1 MATTNYD
8 TILTDLPRE
17 RTQMLPALRA
27 LHAADGYLSA
37 ERLQSISRHLF
48 VPESTVYGI
57 ATSYN
62 ELRLEQPSG
71 RVVGIC
77 TCLSCRQHGAHE
89 LLAAVRHIA
98 DEVGGCS
105 VVEHECLFICDDGPV
120 AEVDGRCITRATPE
134 RVRAAL
140 AKPEPPSHPV
150 RLIRDERLPE
160 VRRVLRRCGTIDPLS
175 LEAAR
180 AAGGYQA
187 LQQAQALGP
196 EAAIELIEAA
206 GLRGRG
212 GAYFPLAI
220 KLQTARRYDGPRY
233 YVVNAEEGEPGVSK
247 DRYLMEYDPHLL
259 VEGMQIAALALEAR
273 RIYLYINGQADL
285 SAERLGIALAQSKEG
300 GVLPVP
306 VEVRRGAGGYVCGEE
321 SVILNSI
328 EGDRAEPR
336 LKPPLPVEHG
346 LWGQPTVI
354 SNVETL
360 SNVPLLVHEGSE
372 WYRSAGTEDFPG
384 TKVISL
390 GGAVRQPGTYE
401 VPFGTTLRTV
411 VEDLGGGALD
421 GQEIRAVLCG
431 GPSGGLIPADRLDI
445 PIVGGPLADTH
456 AMLGAGGM
464 VVIDDRLPI
473 IEAVEHLSAYNAR
486 ESCGK
491 CTPCREGMAHMTRL
505 IGEVRRGGA
514 DAQALA
520 QLDALPEVITTAS
533 LCGLGQAAPMP
544 YLSLRRSFPDE
555 VVRR

>member
-1 MATTNYD
+1 MARTDYD
-8 TILTDLPRE
+8 TTLADLPRE
-17 RTQMLPALRA
+17 RTQLLPALRA
-27 LHAADGYLSA
+27 IHAADAYLSA
-37 ERLQSISRHLF
+37 EGLRAVSRHLF

-62 ELRLEQPSG
+62 ELRLEQPNG
-71 RVVGIC
+71 RVIGVC

-89 LLAAVRHIA
+89 LLAAAHSLA
-98 DEVGGCS
+98 DEVGGCT
-105 VVEHECLFICDDGPV
+105 VVEHECLFICDAGPV
-120 AEVDGRCITRATPE
+120 AEVDGRCITGATPE
-134 RVRAAL
+134 KLRAAL
-140 AKPEPPSHPV
+140 ASPEPPSHPV
-150 RLIRDERLPE
+150 RPLRDPQPPE
-160 VRRVLRRCGTIDPLS
+160 VRRVLRRCGTVDPLS
-175 LEAAR
+175 LESAR
-180 AAGGYQA
+180 AAGGYQVLA
-187 LQQAQALGP
+187 RAQVLGP
-196 EAAIELIEAA
+196 EAVITLIEAA

-220 KLQTARRYDGPRY
+220 KLQTARRYAGPRY

-259 VEGMQIAALALEAR
+259 VEGMQIAALALEAV

-285 SAERLGIALAQSKEG
+285 AAERMGIALAQAQSSG
-300 GVLPVP
+300 LLPVP

-328 EGDRAEPR
+328 EGHRAEPR
-336 LKPPLPVEHG
+336 LKPPLPVEQG

-360 SNVPLLVHEGSE
+360 CNVPLIVQEGRE
-372 WYRSAGTEDFPG
+372 WYRSIGTDDFPG

-390 GGAVRQPGTYE
+390 GGAVRRPGTYE
-401 VPFGTTLRTV
+401 VPFGTTIRTI
-411 VEDLGGGALD
+411 VEDLGGGAREGRQL
-421 GQEIRAVLCG
+421 QAVLCG

-445 PIVGGPLADTH
+445 PIAGGPLADTH

-473 IEAVEHLSAYNAR
+473 IAAVEYLSAYNAR

-505 IGEVRRGGA
+505 IGEVRHGKA
-514 DAQALA
+514 DALALA
-520 QLDALPEVITTAS
+520 QLDALPEVITGAS

-555 VVRR
+555 LPRR

>member
-1 MATTNYD
+1 MARTDYAA
-8 TILTDLPRE
+8 ILADLPRE
-17 RTQMLPALRA
+17 RTQLLPALRA
-27 LHAADGYLSA
+27 IHAAESYLSA
-37 ERLQSISRHLF
+37 EGLRAVSRHLF

-62 ELRLEQPSG
+62 ELRLEQPHG
-71 RVVGIC
+71 RVVGVC

-89 LLAAVRHIA
+89 LLAAARSLA
-98 DEVGGCS
+98 DEVGGCT
-105 VVEHECLFICDDGPV
+105 VVEHECLFICDAGPV
-120 AEVDGRCITRATPE
+120 AEVDGRCITGATPE
-134 RVRAAL
+134 ILRAAL
-140 AKPEPPSHPV
+140 ASPEPPSHPV
-150 RLIRDERLPE
+150 RPVRAARPPE
-160 VRRVLRRCGTIDPLS
+160 VRRVLRRCAAVDPLS
-175 LEAAR
+175 LDSAR

-187 LQQAQALGP
+187 LERAQALGP
-196 EAAIELIEAA
+196 EAVIALIEAA

-220 KLQTARRYDGPRY
+220 KLQTAHQYAGPRY

-259 VEGMQIAALALEAR
+259 VEGMQIAALALEAA

-285 SAERLGIALAQSKEG
+285 SAERMGMALAQAQASG
-300 GVLPVP
+300 LLPVP

-336 LKPPLPVEHG
+336 LKPPLPVERG

-360 SNVPLLVHEGSE
+360 CNVPLLVQQGRE
-372 WYRSAGTEDFPG
+372 WYRSVGTDDFPG

-390 GGAVRQPGTYE
+390 GGAVRRPGTYE
-401 VPFGTTLRTV
+401 VPFGTTIRTV
-411 VEDLGGGALD
+411 VEELGGGARD
-421 GQEIRAVLCG
+421 GQAIQAVLCG

-445 PIVGGPLADTH
+445 PIAGGPLADTH
-456 AMLGAGGM
+456 AMLGAGGI
-464 VVIDDRLPI
+464 VAIDDRLPI
-473 IEAVEHLSAYNAR
+473 IAAVEHLSAYNAR

-505 IGEVRRGGA
+505 IGSVRRGTA
-514 DAQALA
+514 DALALA
-520 QLDALPEVITTAS
+520 QLDALPEVITGAS

-544 YLSLRRSFPDE
+544 YLSLRRSFPNE
-555 VVRR
+555 LPRP